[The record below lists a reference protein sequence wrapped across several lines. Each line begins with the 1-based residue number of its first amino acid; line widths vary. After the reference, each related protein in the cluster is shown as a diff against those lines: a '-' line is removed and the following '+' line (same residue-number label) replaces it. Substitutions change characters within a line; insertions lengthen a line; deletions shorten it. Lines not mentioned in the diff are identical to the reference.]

1 MSKEDILGNL
11 YRVWGTK
18 PLDHMFN
25 GESVQFYSD
34 LCYEGL
40 TSDEYM
46 DYARKRNKEGNQ
58 YGI

>member
-1 MSKEDILGNL
+1 MSKEDILSNL

-40 TSDEYM
+40 TSDEYLE
-46 DYARKRNKEGNQ
+46 YARKQSKG
-58 YGI
+58 GK

>member
-1 MSKEDILGNL
+1 LSKEDALKNL
-11 YRVWGTK
+11 YKVWGSK

-34 LCYEGL
+34 LCFEEI

-46 DYARKRNKEGNQ
+46 KYARKQIKGES
-58 YGI
+58 